1 MVFRPYSNRAT
12 FMSLNFYNCFY
23 NINEKICIA
32 VQLKKF
38 LQRSAKIKKLCALG
52 SAVGSHFL
60 GTGAGCTGVLHG
72 GAPVLATQVY
82 SQNGEHSGP
91 SQSSG
96 HVFFSFGMATLS
108 GGGNVFLFFEIF
120 WITG

>member
-1 MVFRPYSNRAT
+1 
-12 FMSLNFYNCFY
+12 
-23 NINEKICIA
+23 

-38 LQRSAKIKKLCALG
+38 LQRSAKKKKLCALG
-52 SAVGSHFL
+52 SAVGLLFL

-82 SQNGEHSGP
+82 SQKGEYSGP

-96 HVFFSFGMATLS
+96 HVFFSIGMATFS
-108 GGGNVFLFFEIF
+108 GGGNVFLFLAIF
-120 WITG
+120 GITR